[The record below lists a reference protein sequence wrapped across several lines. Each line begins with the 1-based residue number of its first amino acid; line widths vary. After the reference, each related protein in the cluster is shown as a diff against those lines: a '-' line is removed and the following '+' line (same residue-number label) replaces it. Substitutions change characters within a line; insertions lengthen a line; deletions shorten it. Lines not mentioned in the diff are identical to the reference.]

1 MKLKPSE
8 AITHHRP
15 SLAAVVYAWMLAG
28 AGGLLLVL
36 EPSML
41 RSGFG
46 RGVLVSLLVGLVVLT
61 ASIVQSRREL
71 ERIARRVEEMEKPG
85 N

>member
-8 AITHHRP
+8 AITHHMS
-15 SLAAVVYAWMLAG
+15 SLAAVVYAWILAG

-36 EPSML
+36 EPVLL

-46 RGVLVSLLVGLVVLT
+46 RGVVVSLLVGLVVLT
-61 ASIVQSRREL
+61 ASIVQSRRAL
-71 ERIARRVEEMEKPG
+71 EKIARSVEEMEKPG